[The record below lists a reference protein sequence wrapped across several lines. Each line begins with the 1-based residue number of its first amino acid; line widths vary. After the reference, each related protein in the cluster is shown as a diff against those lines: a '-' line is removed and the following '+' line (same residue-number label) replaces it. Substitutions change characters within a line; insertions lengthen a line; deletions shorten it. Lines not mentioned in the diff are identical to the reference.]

1 MIAPTQSMRRCI
13 LARVHDEMAR
23 LVGLKGTR
31 NLRDLGGY
39 PTVDGRRTRWQ
50 TIYRSDCLDQLDE
63 AGQSWLIEAG
73 LRTIVDLRDDEEAAA
88 RPNVFATSQQVRY
101 RRVPFWGRPLPADF
115 SPDLSNGYV
124 RELDLC
130 GQRLCEILAALL
142 TPEALPAVIHCA
154 AGKDRTGVVVALLL
168 ETAGVT
174 REAISQDYALSAECL
189 GPEYLAEGRVW
200 LAQIGGDWDRW
211 AHTFETPP
219 ERMLKTLEYLDRQ
232 FGGIEPYLLS
242 HGLDADQLERLR
254 HLLIADA

>member
-1 MIAPTQSMRRCI
+1 MRRCI
-13 LARVHDEMAR
+13 LGRVHDEMAR
-23 LVGLKGTR
+23 LVALNGTR

-39 PTVDGRRTRWQ
+39 PTVDGHHTRWR

-63 AGQSWLIEAG
+63 AGQSWLIDAG
-73 LRTIVDLRDDEEAAA
+73 LRTIVDVRDDEEAAA
-88 RPNVFATSQQVRY
+88 RPNVFATSQRVTY

-115 SPDLSNGYV
+115 DPDLSNGYV

-130 GQRLCEILAALL
+130 GQRLCTILAALL
-142 TPEALPAVIHCA
+142 IPDALPALIHCA
-154 AGKDRTGVVVALLL
+154 AGKDRTGIVVALLL

-200 LAQIGGDWDRW
+200 IAQIGADWDRW
-211 AHTFETPP
+211 AHSFETPP

-232 FGGIEPYLLS
+232 FGGIESYLLG
-242 HGLDADQLERLR
+242 HGLATDQLERLR
-254 HLLIADA
+254 QLLLANA